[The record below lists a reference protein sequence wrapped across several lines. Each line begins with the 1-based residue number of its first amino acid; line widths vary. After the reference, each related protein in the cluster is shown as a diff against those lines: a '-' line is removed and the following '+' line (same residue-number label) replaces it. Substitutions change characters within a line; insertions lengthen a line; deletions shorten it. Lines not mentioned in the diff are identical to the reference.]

1 MPTAL
6 ELTREE
12 WQRYIDAARQRPL
25 PSKPDE
31 IERQAREQ
39 LLERVREAA
48 AQLKTRLGVRQV
60 VPIARRPAHVV
71 EAKTG

>member
-12 WQRYIDAARQRPL
+12 WQQYIDAARQRPS

-31 IERQAREQ
+31 VERQEREQ
-39 LLERVREAA
+39 LLAGGGDHWEPS
-48 AQLKTRLGVRQV
+48 G
-60 VPIARRPAHVV
+60 
-71 EAKTG
+71 